1 MDYFDELNTD
11 DARTYFKIR
20 SEVFDIKAFKS
31 YMYDDDI
38 CRLCNNGPEDMDHII
53 NQCEEIP
60 RHMHENVDLQA
71 EDVELVRVGESH
83 RSKGSVLPRKCC

>member
-20 SEVFDIKAFKS
+20 SEVFDIKAFRS

-60 RHMHENVDLQA
+60 RHMYENVDLRT
-71 EDVELVRVGESH
+71 EDVELVRVIVRRAQYFQESVAN
-83 RSKGSVLPRKCC
+83 G